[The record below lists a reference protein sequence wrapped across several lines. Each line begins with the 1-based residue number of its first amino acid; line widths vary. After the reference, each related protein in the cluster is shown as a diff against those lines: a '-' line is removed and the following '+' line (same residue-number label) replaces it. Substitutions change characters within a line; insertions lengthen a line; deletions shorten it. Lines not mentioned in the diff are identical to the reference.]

1 MPSTAA
7 AAPLRRQAP
16 KTGWLRTPGA
26 PCGKTPIIT
35 RIPAIYD
42 APKSEKAPGSI
53 GRSWGK
59 TDAAYPGKD
68 VISGSPDIVN
78 CFTLQPK
85 WSEAEPGFGFDPNSN
100 LVEEQPVFSFFGPLS
115 DPRLP
120 ILMVNDN
127 LRNSKFKVTL
137 KNLNEDFYNQ
147 HEIYLGSFPVV
158 FVNQGNSL
166 NGNRLRLSHP
176 ATEVEVKI
184 NPAIS
189 PLNFTLLDS
198 IAIISKEN
206 GEEKHL
212 SDCSLPVAIW
222 STKTVNVDLV
232 QVTDAGYGY
241 PQLFAGERIERQRND
256 ADYIWSQAGIKFEYS
271 ATATSAPSGIFD
283 NNTLKLPLNQ
293 PAANFLDDYY
303 ISGHVLVI
311 FINKIDASD
320 TLGLT
325 IGKEFSPGILS
336 SILNIFALAGKYD
349 GKVIFVT
356 PDADSTTMAHEMG
369 HYIGDM
375 FKFTTPELSHPSV
388 SDYDED
394 NVMVSDSPT
403 RTVSILLHQALQLR
417 SKISP

>member
-206 GEEKHL
+206 GEERFL
-212 SDCSLPVAIW
+212 SDCSLPITIWKTKVVNLDFIAINNP
-222 STKTVNVDLV
+222 STGV
-232 QVTDAGYGY
+232 QN
-241 PQLFAGERIERQRND
+241 GEIHAFNHTKFSNETWN
-256 ADYIWSQAGIKFEYS
+256 YAGIMFQHTIKI
-271 ATATSAPSGIFD
+271 TSAPTEMFD
-283 NNTLKLPLNQ
+283 SSNKLILPLNQ
-293 PAANFLDDYY
+293 FSADFFDQHF
-303 ISGHVLVI
+303 ISGNVLIALVNEIGTAPSRFI
-311 FINKIDASD
+311 FSSPEGISIDASRALD
-320 TLGLT
+320 FLNGEYDNKVIVIGDQTTFVVPHELGHMLGKFHPESYPSLT
-325 IGKEFSPGILS
+325 HS
-336 SILNIFALAGKYD
+336 SILDVSNFDPDNIMID
-349 GKVIFVT
+349 
-356 PDADSTTMAHEMG
+356 DA
-369 HYIGDM
+369 
-375 FKFTTPELSHPSV
+375 P
-388 SDYDED
+388 
-394 NVMVSDSPT
+394 
-403 RTVSILLHQALQLR
+403 SILFLQAIFMRGNL
-417 SKISP
+417 P